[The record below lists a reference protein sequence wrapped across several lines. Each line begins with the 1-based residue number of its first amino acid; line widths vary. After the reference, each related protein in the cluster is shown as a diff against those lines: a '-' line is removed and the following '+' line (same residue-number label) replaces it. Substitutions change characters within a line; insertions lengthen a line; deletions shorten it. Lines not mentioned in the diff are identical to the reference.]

1 MYEYYAETRLVVP
14 FVTKGGRAT
23 FFDNKYLREGFEDL
37 RKLSP
42 QKKIGPQMAF
52 PKNSHI
58 CGRSANLTDFLSHKF
73 ADSRIAEPI
82 CGAPTFGSYICNYV
96 L

>member
-1 MYEYYAETRLVVP
+1 MYEYYAETCLDVP
-14 FVTKGGRAT
+14 VVTKGGRAT

-42 QKKIGPQMAF
+42 QKNGISV
-52 PKNSHI
+52 NSHI
-58 CGRSANLTDFLSHKF
+58 CGRAANLTDILSHKF
-73 ADSRIAEPI
+73 ADLRIAELI
-82 CGAPTFGSYICNYV
+82 CGLPTFGCCICNYV